1 MGFLLGFLGA
11 CLGIVAG
18 VGIIAGAIYFKVRS
32 MVGPADMKI
41 LKEAA
46 KNARNVEQIE
56 YSREKNVSGITRLL
70 EPSIIRDF
78 GDFNKDF
85 LFSKVEKNL
94 RKIFTALEDKN
105 IEEIRKDD
113 DLIYMFSQIRDKV
126 KDLKDNNI
134 NVKYDDVQFHAHAIK
149 DYQKSDGKATLTLL
163 STLGY
168 YYSDDSD
175 KKIKKKHLE
184 NLKKETRYTTQ
195 FVYVY
200 DETKFKY
207 NQKAITISCPNCGAP
222 LNKLG
227 AGNCQY
233 CGTYIKPINLKG
245 WYMVSY
251 KEDYK

>member
-1 MGFLLGFLGA
+1 MGFVLGFLGA
-11 CLGIVAG
+11 CLGIIAG
-18 VGIIAGAIYFKVRS
+18 VAIIVGVIYIKVRG
-32 MVGPADMKI
+32 MVGPANMKE
-41 LKEAA
+41 LVQAA
-46 KNARNVEQIE
+46 KYAKNVEQQE
-56 YSREKNVSGITRLL
+56 YMREKNVGGITKLI
-70 EPSIIRDF
+70 EPVIIRDF

-94 RKIFTALEDKN
+94 RKIFTAIEDKS
-105 IEEIRKDD
+105 IEEIKNDD
-113 DLIYMFSQIRDKV
+113 DLIYMYSTIRDKI
-126 KDLKDNNI
+126 KDIKDNNVNI
-134 NVKYDDVQFHAHAIK
+134 KYDNVQFHAHAIK
-149 DYQKSDGKATLTLL
+149 DYAKSDGKATLTLS
-163 STLGY
+163 STLEY
-168 YYSDDSD
+168 YYSNDSD
-175 KKIKKKHLE
+175 KRVKKKFE
-184 NLKKETRYTTQ
+184 GLKKQTRYTTQ